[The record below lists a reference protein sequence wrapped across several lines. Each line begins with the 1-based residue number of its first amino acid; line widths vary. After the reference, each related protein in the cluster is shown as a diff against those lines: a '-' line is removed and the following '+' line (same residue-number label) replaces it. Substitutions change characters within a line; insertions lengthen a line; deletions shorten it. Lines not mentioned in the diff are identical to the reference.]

1 MRIFAGSWV
10 LALAAMM
17 GSGMAIGEDLSTS
30 APVDVA
36 VTYDVLRS
44 SQVTGDSFWM
54 QGGAVELGA
63 RFYRGLGV
71 AARVEGGHSPRPVC

>member
-17 GSGMAIGEDLSTS
+17 GSGVAMGQGMSKS

-36 VTYDVLRS
+36 VTYDALRS
-44 SQVTGDSFWM
+44 SQVTGDSLWI
-54 QGGAVELGA
+54 
-63 RFYRGLGV
+63 
-71 AARVEGGHSPRPVC
+71 

>member
-17 GSGMAIGEDLSTS
+17 GSGLAMGKGISKS
-30 APVDVA
+30 APVDAA
-36 VTYDVLRS
+36 VTYDALRS
-44 SQVTGDSFWM
+44 SQVTGDSLWI

-63 RFYRGLGV
+63 RLYR
-71 AARVEGGHSPRPVC
+71 ERPE

>member
-17 GSGMAIGEDLSTS
+17 GSGVAMGQNLSKS

-36 VTYDVLRS
+36 VTYDALRS
-44 SQVTGDSFWM
+44 SHVTGDI
-54 QGGAVELGA
+54 L
-63 RFYRGLGV
+63 
-71 AARVEGGHSPRPVC
+71 

>member
-17 GSGMAIGEDLSTS
+17 GSGVAMGQNLSKS

-36 VTYDVLRS
+36 VTYDAQRS
-44 SQVTGDSFWM
+44 NQVTGDSLWI
-54 QGGAVELGA
+54 QGEASSWEPASIVGWA
-63 RFYRGLGV
+63 
-71 AARVEGGHSPRPVC
+71 